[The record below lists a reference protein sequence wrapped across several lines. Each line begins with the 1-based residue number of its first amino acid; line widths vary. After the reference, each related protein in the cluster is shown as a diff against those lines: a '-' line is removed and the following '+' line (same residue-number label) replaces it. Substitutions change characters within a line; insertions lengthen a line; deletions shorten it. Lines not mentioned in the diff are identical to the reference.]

1 MRSRATSLFNIFLR
15 LHRYSRDNGCDLAVA
30 KARAATMTTVAT
42 RGRYARRA
50 QILYSDRAKFD
61 AGDTAKK

>member
-15 LHRYSRDNGCDLAVA
+15 LHRYSRHNGCDLAVA
-30 KARAATMTTVAT
+30 KAHAATMTTVAT
-42 RGRYARRA
+42 RGPYARRA